1 MGWRSDHQ
9 VPRTWAL
16 EEVISRVVAMSD
28 QELSDLVNYLN
39 PDRTVNYR
47 VKEREDGE

>member
-1 MGWRSDHQ
+1 MGGRSDYP
-9 VPRTWAL
+9 VTRTWAL

-28 QELSDLVNYLN
+28 QELSDLVDYLN

-47 VKEREDGE
+47 VEERENGE